1 MKVAVSTTGKTL
13 EDPVDPRFGRA
24 QYFAILDPEAMDLTV
39 IDNNQSLGLPQGAG
53 IQAAQT
59 VINEKVS
66 ALITGNCGPKAFAT
80 LKTAGIAVYTGAHGT
95 VREAVEQFK
104 AGTLVK
110 ADDANVPG
118 HWS

>member
-13 EDPVDPRFGRA
+13 DDPVDPRFGRA
-24 QYFAILDPEAMDLTV
+24 PYFAVLDPEDMNLTV
-39 IDNNQSLGLPQGAG
+39 IDNSQSLGLPQGAG

-59 VINEKVS
+59 VIKERVD

-80 LKTAGIAVYTGAHGT
+80 LNAAGVAVYIGAHGT

-104 AGTLVK
+104 AGALTK
-110 ADDANVPG
+110 AESANVPG